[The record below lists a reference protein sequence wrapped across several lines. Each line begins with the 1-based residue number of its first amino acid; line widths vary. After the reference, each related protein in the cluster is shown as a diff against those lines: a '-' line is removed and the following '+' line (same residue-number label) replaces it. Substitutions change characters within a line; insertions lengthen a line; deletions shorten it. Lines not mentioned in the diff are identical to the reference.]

1 MAQVRE
7 PGEGRERPGAG
18 AALDPERTG
27 ARERTPG
34 RPEMGAESA
43 GGGER
48 ARRELGTSL
57 SLPLGAGW
65 WPGASELCST
75 GDKREPRAGTEP
87 GAALKGSVRWRWY
100 PGLLMGPAPEE
111 LVSVTPGIR
120 SSLERARPVKP
131 QTLVYSCCE

>member
-7 PGEGRERPGAG
+7 PEEGRERRSAG

-48 ARRELGTSL
+48 AGRELRTFL
-57 SLPLGAGW
+57 PLPLGAGW
-65 WPGASELCST
+65 WLGASELCSAR
-75 GDKREPRAGTEP
+75 DKREPRAGTEP
-87 GAALKGSVRWRWY
+87 GAALKGSVRWRWH
-100 PGLLMGPAPEE
+100 PGLLMGPSPEE
-111 LVSVTPGIR
+111 LVSVKPDIL
-120 SSLERARPVKP
+120 SLRGLDCQAADTRVFV
-131 QTLVYSCCE
+131 L